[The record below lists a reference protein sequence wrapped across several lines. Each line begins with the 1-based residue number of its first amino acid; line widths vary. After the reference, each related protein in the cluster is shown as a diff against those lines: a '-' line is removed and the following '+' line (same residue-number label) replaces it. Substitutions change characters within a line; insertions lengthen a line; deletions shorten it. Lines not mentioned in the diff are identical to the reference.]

1 MRLTIRNSVDG
12 GLYCGVKSHLSKVQG
27 INSRYFANAMDN
39 PPQHH
44 FDPVAHGLDPTFR
57 LTHCGF
63 ESKRNSSSSN
73 QTDLRIGIGMD
84 SCVLPIQGGKLLLV
98 QTTDFFYPLIDDP
111 YAMVVSGKIAC
122 ANTLSDLYAM
132 GVTDCDNMLMLLS
145 VSNKMSERERDVVIP
160 LMMKGFNDCAQEAE
174 TQVEGGQS
182 VLNPWI
188 TIGGVATAVCPPENI
203 IMPYNLCP
211 GDVLV
216 LTKPLGTQLMVNV
229 KNWLDLE
236 HSKFNSIR
244 HVISEESVQKVHDY
258 SVKSMI
264 RLNRTAAKLMHKYN
278 AHGATDITGFGIVGH
293 ANNLAKIQ
301 KKPVTIVIDKL
312 PFLYRMVEVAKIAGW
327 QRLLNGLSPETSGKS
342 IAECILGGLLIAM
355 APDEAVQFCNEIER
369 TEHQPAWIVGHVEKG
384 ENVARLSENCAL
396 FEILQYDIR
405 KIAFERKN
413 GADVRTRKLM
423 TNRLLCRKQMIVDVI
438 HPNKDGVSK
447 ATLCDMLAKS
457 YKTTP
462 DVVFC
467 FGFRTCYG
475 GGRSSGFALIY
486 DALDY
491 AKKFEP
497 KHRLVRKGLL
507 TRERTGRKQRKERKN
522 RMKKLEYNMTDY
534 CTSAENELQT
544 RKKQMKKRKK
554 LKDDR

>member
-1 MRLTIRNSVDG
+1 MFKIIISSYLTTVLHNVGYHVLKRLTLFRMQKNNNSVHG
-12 GLYCGVKSHLSKVQG
+12 GLFCCVKSHLSKVQG
-27 INSRYFANAMDN
+27 INSRYIANAMDN
-39 PPQHH
+39 PPQQH

-63 ESKRNSSSSN
+63 QSKRNSPSFN

-111 YAMVVSGKIAC
+111 YAMGKIAC

-244 HVISEESVQKVHDY
+244 HVISEETVQKVHDY

-301 KKPVTIVIDKL
+301 KKQVTIVIDKL

-327 QRLLNGLSPETSGKS
+327 QRLLNGLSPETSGMS
-342 IAECILGGLLIAM
+342 VAECSLGGLLIAM
-355 APDEAVQFCNEIER
+355 APDEAVEFCNEIER
-369 TEHQPAWIVGHVEKG
+369 IEHQPAWIVGHVEKG
-384 ENVARLSENCAL
+384 ENVARLSENYAL
-396 FEILQYDIR
+396 FEDSTIT
-405 KIAFERKN
+405 
-413 GADVRTRKLM
+413 VRTRKVM

-447 ATLCDMLAKS
+447 ATLCEMLAKT

-522 RMKKLEYNMTDY
+522 RMKKVRGTMK
-534 CTSAENELQT
+534 SKVGQAA
-544 RKKQMKKRKK
+544 KKEK
-554 LKDDR
+554 

>member
-1 MRLTIRNSVDG
+1 
-12 GLYCGVKSHLSKVQG
+12 
-27 INSRYFANAMDN
+27 
-39 PPQHH
+39 
-44 FDPVAHGLDPTFR
+44 
-57 LTHCGF
+57 
-63 ESKRNSSSSN
+63 
-73 QTDLRIGIGMD
+73 
-84 SCVLPIQGGKLLLV
+84 
-98 QTTDFFYPLIDDP
+98 
-111 YAMVVSGKIAC
+111 MVGKIAC

-244 HVISEESVQKVHDY
+244 HVIICSFISFAHVLI
-258 SVKSMI
+258 KSGHI
-264 RLNRTAAKLMHKYN
+264 VAAKLMHKYN

-312 PFLYRMVEVAKIAGW
+312 PFLYRM
-327 QRLLNGLSPETSGKS
+327 S
-342 IAECILGGLLIAM
+342 LGGLLIAM

-369 TEHQPAWIVGHVEKG
+369 IEHQPAWIVGHVEKG

-396 FEILQYDIR
+396 FEI
-405 KIAFERKN
+405 
-413 GADVRTRKLM
+413 
-423 TNRLLCRKQMIVDVI
+423 VDVI

-447 ATLCDMLAKS
+447 ATLCEMLAKS

-544 RKKQMKKRKK
+544 KKKQMKKRKK

>member
-1 MRLTIRNSVDG
+1 LLNS
-12 GLYCGVKSHLSKVQG
+12 
-27 INSRYFANAMDN
+27 
-39 PPQHH
+39 
-44 FDPVAHGLDPTFR
+44 
-57 LTHCGF
+57 CGF
-63 ESKRNSSSSN
+63 ESKRNSPSSN

-111 YAMVVSGKIAC
+111 YAMGKIAC

-132 GVTDCDNMLMLLS
+132 GVIDCDNMLMLLS

-236 HSKFNSIR
+236 HSKFNNIR
-244 HVISEESVQKVHDY
+244 HVISEETVQKVHDY
-258 SVKSMI
+258 SVKSMM
-264 RLNRTAAKLMHKYN
+264 RLNRTAAKLMHKYH
-278 AHGATDITGFGIVGH
+278 ARGATDITGFGIVGH

-301 KKPVTIVIDKL
+301 KKQVTIVIDKL
-312 PFLYRMVEVAKIAGW
+312 PFLYRMLEVAKIAG
-327 QRLLNGLSPETSGKS
+327 
-342 IAECILGGLLIAM
+342 GLLIAM
-355 APDEAVQFCNEIER
+355 DPDEAVEFCNEIER
-369 TEHQPAWIVGHVEKG
+369 TEHHPAWIVGHVEKG

-396 FEILQYDIR
+396 FEDSTVT
-405 KIAFERKN
+405 
-413 GADVRTRKLM
+413 VRTRKVM

-447 ATLCDMLAKS
+447 ATLCEMLAKS

-522 RMKKLEYNMTDY
+522 RMKKVRGTMK
-534 CTSAENELQT
+534 SKVGQAA
-544 RKKQMKKRKK
+544 KKEK
-554 LKDDR
+554 